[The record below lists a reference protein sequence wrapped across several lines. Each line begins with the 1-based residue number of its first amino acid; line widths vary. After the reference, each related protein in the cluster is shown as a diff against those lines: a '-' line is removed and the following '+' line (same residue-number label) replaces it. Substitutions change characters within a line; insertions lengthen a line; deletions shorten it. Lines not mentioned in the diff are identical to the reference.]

1 MVNNF
6 NVNNVPTQGTTIN
19 YTEAV
24 EESKVNYEAEPLKIV
39 PIADYNGDYWI
50 SNYGQVF
57 SNKKR

>member
-1 MVNNF
+1 MEKMNF
-6 NVNNVPTQGTTIN
+6 NVNNAPTHGSTIN
-19 YTEAV
+19 HTEAV
-24 EESKVNYEAEPLKIV
+24 VETTNEAEPLKIV